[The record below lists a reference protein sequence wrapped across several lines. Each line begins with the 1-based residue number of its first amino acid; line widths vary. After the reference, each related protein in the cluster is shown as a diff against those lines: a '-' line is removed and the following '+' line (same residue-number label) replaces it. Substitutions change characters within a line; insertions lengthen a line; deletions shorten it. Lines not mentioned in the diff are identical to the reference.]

1 MGRMLGCLPTPAHS
15 KRRLPPLASTRLLQ
29 ALSIGASLPAAETS
43 DDTVSTMKPMC
54 FDVNTAFLHS
64 KMPQEDKVAV
74 RMPVG
79 LRKVRD
85 DGQEEYHLLERVVYG
100 LPQSGKCW
108 HKELSSW
115 MATEFNKDGWSCR
128 RLRTEPSWYVI
139 ISPRGLQTW
148 MLCHVDDVE
157 AMTQSTADGLLI
169 AERFHKRFGIRMV
182 DPNEMLGVR
191 RERITKN
198 GITTLRMTQ
207 TAYVEELYNTFKDH
221 APSRE
226 VATPFPENEYLSL
239 ADEPSPDPD
248 EIKEMIDI
256 GYQVLVGGL
265 LWIARNSAPDL
276 SFAVSMLQRVM
287 SAPTRRAWKACLHT
301 LKYAYLTRHRG
312 IQYTSSGND
321 KMQMWYDSSHKADN
335 ADGKSQYGTVCMLQD
350 GPISWSSKKHK
361 AVGRSSTMNEYMA
374 LGHAVIEAIHK
385 RNVFREL
392 GLDVSTPTP
401 CMGDNDQAT
410 SLAFEDRVTQGN
422 KMIDLEYHYTK
433 EKHEAGEIATFRCDT
448 LDNISDP
455 FTKALS
461 RQYCERLIPVLTGTG
476 GKLPPVPTT
485 PGVYGRK

>member
-1 MGRMLGCLPTPAHS
+1 
-15 KRRLPPLASTRLLQ
+15 
-29 ALSIGASLPAAETS
+29 
-43 DDTVSTMKPMC
+43 
-54 FDVNTAFLHS
+54 
-64 KMPQEDKVAV
+64 
-74 RMPVG
+74 
-79 LRKVRD
+79 
-85 DGQEEYHLLERVVYG
+85 
-100 LPQSGKCW
+100 
-108 HKELSSW
+108 
-115 MATEFNKDGWSCR
+115 
-128 RLRTEPSWYVI
+128 
-139 ISPRGLQTW
+139 
-148 MLCHVDDVE
+148 
-157 AMTQSTADGLLI
+157 MTQ
-169 AERFHKRFGIRMV
+169 V
-182 DPNEMLGVR
+182 
-191 RERITKN
+191 
-198 GITTLRMTQ
+198 
-207 TAYVEELYNTFKDH
+207 AYVEELYNTFKDH
-221 APSRE
+221 TPSRE

-248 EIKEMIDI
+248 EIKEMIAV
-256 GYQVLVGGL
+256 GYQVLVGGI

-312 IQYTSSGND
+312 IQYTSSGNGEL
-321 KMQMWYDSSHKADN
+321 QMWYDSSHKADN

-374 LGHAVIEAIHK
+374 LGHAVIEAVHK